1 MASGATDILKRTVAP
16 RSLFLA
22 SEQLTSSK
30 GQLRHGAEW
39 INPSSMYELNKGNA
53 FDAIQ
58 QPKFSFIQSKRIRYS
73 SFVSLGLKS
82 DKLA

>member
-1 MASGATDILKRTVAP
+1 M
-16 RSLFLA
+16 
-22 SEQLTSSK
+22 
-30 GQLRHGAEW
+30 LRHGAFFNVTPRIQW
-39 INPSSMYELNKGNA
+39 INPPSKSELHKGNA